1 MINKEKLLKVID
13 KILPWLLAG
22 IFIIVPIAFAMFKE
36 NMNIFDLN
44 KQLFFRLFL
53 YAFVLLILVKCFLLQ
68 KIIIPKNFASF
79 FLLFS
84 FLAITISLFFSKD
97 HLTSF
102 LGLYERQ
109 QGVFS
114 LYNYFL
120 FSFALAIFVDSKE
133 KVIQVLKMIVVGAIL
148 PTVYGLMQV
157 LKLDP
162 EPWSGDQSRI
172 FSAFGQ
178 PNFFAHYLIIVILP
192 TAYFAWRSKK
202 INWRIANFLLLVG
215 ELICL
220 NATASRGAFV
230 GLSLSVL
237 ATLIIFSI
245 LQKNKKIII
254 IVSMFMILGLS
265 SIFLLRNNITTNCAE
280 GKLPSN
286 FCRLYWATDINGGS
300 SGIRMFYWRSAW
312 QELKDAS
319 LVNKFFGYGKD
330 TQNMIFTKHYST
342 EQAVLE
348 AINSTPDRAHNIIL
362 DILLE
367 HGLVGLLSLGL
378 LPIVALIIL
387 LKKYKTFLKEER
399 VVFLLLLSIILAY
412 FGANLFSFPMTG
424 YTVLYYG
431 VIGLILGW
439 GSQGR
444 MEISLSKFTKYFQV
458 TLLILITFIFI
469 FCYYIFSWRY
479 FVADRYYI
487 KAKTGIANRDCLMA
501 LDNIEDVVGNYN
513 WIAKY
518 NEEYLLMYVNCLSL
532 IGEKEKE
539 VAYDNLLLGLKYMPE
554 DQFNHYNNLTN
565 VARTYT
571 VLGLDT
577 HNTKFLSIA
586 DGYYQK
592 LITLGPEI
600 SAVYYDYGRMLL
612 WSKQYNRAIEI
623 LNKGLLVT
631 PEINAKYLNSEHA
644 GGVKIIRGNMFLT
657 LCQAYLEKNDFKN
670 ALNNCQKSVE
680 LNSNDAL
687 VHFSLAKIYKE
698 NGNKIKAVEEAK
710 KAQKINAENRI
721 EDKRVDT
728 LLKELSK

>member
-13 KILPWLLAG
+13 KSLPWLLAG
-22 IFIIVPIAFAMFKE
+22 IFISVPIAFAMFKE

-44 KQLFFRLFL
+44 KQLFFRFFL
-53 YAFVLLILVKCFLLQ
+53 YAFVVLILVRCFLLQ
-68 KIIIPKNFASF
+68 KIIIPKNFANL

-84 FLAITISLFFSKD
+84 FLSITISLLFSKD
-97 HLTSF
+97 PLTSF

-120 FSFALAIFVDSKE
+120 FSFALAIFIDSKE
-133 KVIQVLKMIVVGAIL
+133 KVIQVLKIIVAGAIL
-148 PTVYGLMQV
+148 PTVYGLMQA
-157 LKLDP
+157 LNLDP

-178 PNFFAHYLIIVILP
+178 PNFFAHYLIMVILP

-202 INWRIANFLLLVG
+202 MSWRIANFLLLVG

-220 NATASRGAFV
+220 NETASRGAFV

-237 ATLIIFSI
+237 ATVIIFGI

-254 IVSMFMILGLS
+254 TVSMFIILGLGF
-265 SIFLLRNNITTNCAE
+265 IFLLRNNITTNCAE
-280 GKLPSN
+280 GKLPN
-286 FCRLYWATDINGGS
+286 KFCRLYWATDVNGGS

-312 QELKDAS
+312 QEFKESS
-319 LVNKFFGYGKD
+319 LLNKFFGHGKD
-330 TQNMIFTKHYST
+330 TQNIIFTKYYSI

-348 AINSTPDRAHNIIL
+348 AINSTPDRAHNIVL
-362 DILLE
+362 DTLLE
-367 HGLVGLLSLGL
+367 HGLFGLLSFGL
-378 LPIVALIIL
+378 LPIVALIVL
-387 LKKYKTFLKEER
+387 LKKYKTFSKEER
-399 VVFLLLLSIILAY
+399 MIFLLLLSIILAY
-412 FGANLFSFPMTG
+412 FGANSFSFSMTG

-431 VIGLILGW
+431 IIGLILGW

-444 MEISLSKFTKYFQV
+444 AEISLSKFTKYFQV

-487 KAKTGIANRDCLMA
+487 KARTGIANRDCLMA
-501 LDNIEDVVGNYN
+501 LDNIENVVGNYN

-532 IGEKEKE
+532 IGKQEKE

-565 VARTYT
+565 VARAYT

-577 HNTKFLSIA
+577 HNTQFLSMA

-592 LITLGPEI
+592 LITFGPEI

-612 WSKQYNRAIEI
+612 WSKQYNKAIDV
-623 LNKGLLVT
+623 LNKGLSVT
-631 PEINAKYLNSEHA
+631 PEVNAKYLSNDRV
-644 GGVKIIRGNMFLT
+644 GGVKNIRSSMFLT
-657 LCQAYLEKNDFKN
+657 LCQVYLEQNNFKN
-670 ALNNCQKSVE
+670 ALNNCQKSIE

-687 VHFSLAKIYKE
+687 THFSLAKIYKE
-698 NGNKIKAVEEAK
+698 NNNKVKAIEEAK
-710 KAQKINAENRI
+710 KAQKINVENRV

>member
-1 MINKEKLLKVID
+1 MINKEKLLKTID

-44 KQLFFRLFL
+44 KQLFFRFFL

-68 KIIIPKNFASF
+68 KIIIPKNFAIL

-84 FLAITISLFFSKD
+84 FLSVTISLFFSKD
-97 HLTSF
+97 PLTSF

-114 LYNYFL
+114 LCNYFL
-120 FSFALAIFVDSKE
+120 FSFTLAIFIDSKE
-133 KVIQVLKMIVVGAIL
+133 KIIQVLKMIVVGAIL

-157 LKLDP
+157 LNLDP

-178 PNFFAHYLIIVILP
+178 PNFFAHYLIMAILP
-192 TAYFAWRSKK
+192 TAYFVWRSKK

-220 NATASRGAFV
+220 NETASRGAFV

-237 ATLIIFSI
+237 STLIIFGI
-245 LQKNKKIII
+245 LQKKKKIII
-254 IVSMFMILGLS
+254 TILMFIILGLGS
-265 SIFLLRNNITTNCAE
+265 VFLLRNNITVNCAN

-286 FCRLYWATDINGGS
+286 LCRLYWAADTKGGS
-300 SGIRMFYWRSAW
+300 SGIRIFYWQSAW
-312 QELKDAS
+312 QEFKNSS
-319 LVNKFFGYGKD
+319 LENKIFGQGKD
-330 TQNMIFTKHYST
+330 TQNMIFTKYYST

-348 AINSTPDRAHNIIL
+348 AINATPDRAHNIIL
-362 DILLE
+362 DTLLE
-367 HGLVGLLSLGL
+367 HGLFGLLSLGL
-378 LPIVALIIL
+378 LPTVALIIL
-387 LKKYKTFLKEER
+387 LNKYKTFLKEER
-399 VVFLLLLSIILAY
+399 IVFFLLLSIVLAY

-424 YTVLYYG
+424 YVVLYYG
-431 VIGLILGW
+431 IIGLILGW
-439 GSQGR
+439 GSKKR
-444 MEISLSKFTKYFQV
+444 IEVDLNKFTKYFQS
-458 TLLILITFIFI
+458 TLLVLIIFIFI

-479 FVADRYYI
+479 FVADHYYI

-518 NEEYLLMYVNCLSL
+518 NEEYLFMYIDCLSL
-532 IGEKEKE
+532 IGEREKE

-554 DQFNHYNNLTN
+554 DQFSHYNNLTN
-565 VARTYT
+565 VSRAYT
-571 VLGLDT
+571 VLGLET
-577 HNTKFLSIA
+577 HNAKFLLIA

-592 LITLGPEI
+592 LIALGPEI

-612 WSKQYNRAIEI
+612 WSKQYDRAIKT
-623 LNKGLLVT
+623 LNKGLSVT
-631 PEINAKYLNSEHA
+631 PEINAKYLSSDRVS
-644 GGVKIIRGNMFLT
+644 GFKIARANMFLT
-657 LCQAYLEKNDFKN
+657 LCQAYLEQNDFKN

-687 VHFSLAKIYKE
+687 THFSLAKIYK
-698 NGNKIKAVEEAK
+698 GNNNKVKAIEEAK